1 MAASRRDIYICQQ
14 WPHSPRILNVKCTFK
29 HSQLHQ
35 PSSGSGSDTAQ
46 SQAEEFRWENFVQ
59 LLMETNF
66 LHLASRQIPAPLSRP
81 CVVFYQLPFQMWI
94 LNHFKCWMST
104 FCINL
109 LLYIFIV
116 NFGCELKYKHV
127 FLSLKRTHI
136 DLCLCGTK
144 F

>member
-14 WPHSPRILNVKCTFK
+14 CPHSPRILNVKCTFK

-35 PSSGSGSDTAQ
+35 PSSELGLRHCTKPSGGISLGKFCSAFDG
-46 SQAEEFRWENFVQ
+46 
-59 LLMETNF
+59 NF